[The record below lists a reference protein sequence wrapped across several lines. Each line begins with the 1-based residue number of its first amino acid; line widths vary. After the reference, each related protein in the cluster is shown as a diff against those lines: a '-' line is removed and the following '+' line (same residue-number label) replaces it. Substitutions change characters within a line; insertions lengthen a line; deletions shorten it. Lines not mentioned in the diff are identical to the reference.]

1 MLCKAHVIH
10 TWQISQLL
18 NSASCYREYL
28 VSQQRIWCCMLGI
41 HCFPRWYFQ
50 VTCRECFVSQ
60 GSIFKW
66 HAVFQHGIWSSMLG
80 IPCFPIWNL
89 MLHAGNALFPNL
101 EFDVACWEYI
111 VSLGGIFM
119 CHAENTLFPNS
130 ESDVACW
137 ECFVSQLGI
146 WCCMLGI
153 HCFPRWYLQVSCWS
167 TLFSK
172 VVFSSGMLGILCFPP
187 WNPFSHARI
196 HCFPRWYFQM
206 TRWEFF
212 VSQLGIC
219 SHMLGIHCF
228 PRWYFQVTCWEYLVS
243 QLGILGCIQQIPPV
257 VGWSVATVH
266 NAVVPSVLELLAG
279 VAALWLHLGAH
290 FCNFLQLL
298 PCISVCCWDHLQEA
312 CWLHLARLLQSH
324 ASWKP

>member
-28 VSQQRIWCCMLGI
+28 VSQQRLWCCMLGI

-119 CHAENTLFPNS
+119 CHAENTLFP
-130 ESDVACW
+130 
-137 ECFVSQLGI
+137 QLGI
-146 WCCMLGI
+146 WCCMLG
-153 HCFPRWYLQVSCWS
+153 
-167 TLFSK
+167 
-172 VVFSSGMLGILCFPP
+172 MLCFPT
-187 WNPFSHARI
+187 WNLMLHAGN
-196 HCFPRWYFQM
+196 
-206 TRWEFF
+206 T
-212 VSQLGIC
+212 
-219 SHMLGIHCF
+219 
-228 PRWYFQVTCWEYLVS
+228 
-243 QLGILGCIQQIPPV
+243 
-257 VGWSVATVH
+257 
-266 NAVVPSVLELLAG
+266 
-279 VAALWLHLGAH
+279 
-290 FCNFLQLL
+290 LL
-298 PCISVCCWDHLQEA
+298 P
-312 CWLHLARLLQSH
+312 
-324 ASWKP
+324 